1 MSSLHVLYHSYNL
14 GSFEIVSESFRAF
27 WHDFTVIVMGL
38 NLHISFVGDF
48 YEISF
53 PACLESIVA
62 FLTSQTFLVCIPC

>member
-1 MSSLHVLYHSYNL
+1 MLSFPVLYHSCNL
-14 GSFEIVSESFRAF
+14 GSFEIVSESFSAF
-27 WHDFTVIVMGL
+27 WRDFTVIVMGL
-38 NLHISFVGDF
+38 NRHILFVVDF